1 MNTKQKKRFF
11 TNHSKSSAMVISLAV
26 HAILAVVALSF
37 VAVTVITKGEQN
49 FEAKQVVR
57 PRMPSKK
64 LQVPV
69 KIKKKQ
75 RKPKLRQ
82 RIVVK
87 HTINRNMPD
96 IKMPEISGIK
106 GGLGVT
112 SGAGLGDAG
121 GIGFSMPEINI
132 FGVRSK
138 GEKVFIGLD
147 SDAIIMRDEVGGM
160 LAYTL
165 IKDELAKIIGE
176 LSPTTLFNLSV
187 FDHHNAVMLF
197 PRMVPANHENTVKV
211 EQWLDSLNKVS
222 AGMGDKAYGV
232 KTLGKGGTKLP
243 MTGELAR
250 GKIDKDSI
258 KGREF
263 WYRPASEAMLEQA
276 DAIFILSGWW
286 GVLRQA
292 KGEWPKWPD
301 ANRKHW
307 AEYVAKAKELHK
319 KENAEREAKGE
330 PPQVIRDDYHLMQT
344 YFPDQKA
351 AYQRSEPEWYLPTG
365 KDYAEALHILRKESA
380 SNLHSKSGVTKSK
393 KNNFSLNVVFFAPK
407 DTGISAGEEENFQRL
422 TSLCKGKLRVIAGL
436 EAIQS
441 SVSGAGD

>member
-1 MNTKQKKRFF
+1 MELKQKKRFF
-11 TNHSKSSAMVISLAV
+11 TNHSKSSAMVISLTI

-57 PRMPSKK
+57 PRMAPKK

-69 KIKKKQ
+69 KIKKQK
-75 RKPKLRQ
+75 RRPKLRQ

-87 HTINRNMPD
+87 QSVNRNMPD

-106 GGLGVT
+106 GGIGAASGV
-112 SGAGLGDAG
+112 GIGDAG
-121 GIGFSMPEINI
+121 GVGFSMPEIEV
-132 FGVRSK
+132 FGIRSK
-138 GEKVFIGLD
+138 GEKVFIALD

-160 LAYTL
+160 RAYTI
-165 IKDELAKIIGE
+165 IKDELAKIIGG

-197 PRMVPANHENTVKV
+197 PRMVPATHENVARVGK
-211 EQWLDSLNKVS
+211 WLDSLNKVS

-243 MTGELAR
+243 MTGDFAR

-258 KGREF
+258 KNREY
-263 WYRPASEAMLEQA
+263 WYRPVSEAMLQQS

-301 ANRKHW
+301 ANRKRW
-307 AEYVAKAKELHK
+307 EEYVVKARELHK
-319 KENAEREAKGE
+319 RENAERAAKEE
-330 PPQVIRDDYHLMQT
+330 PPRVIRDVHQLIYT
-344 YFPDQKA
+344 YFPSKYNLRPPQ
-351 AYQRSEPEWYLPTG
+351 PEWYNYTG

-380 SNLHSKSGVTKSK
+380 SKLPAKSGITKSK
-393 KNNFSLNVVFFAPK
+393 KNRFSINVVFFAPK